1 MIQKGSW
8 IKADIYRIEGPDG
21 EVVVKDFAAKCRLV
35 RWIGRFQISRECMAY
50 EALQGAE
57 GVLRFLGR
65 IDAHALA
72 LERIEGMALGRCG
85 KMNGRRD
92 MLPAVRRVVDVIH
105 GRGVIHNDLRG
116 RDNILVCEDGRVVL
130 LDFAGAFCFRPG
142 SFWHRS
148 LYRIL
153 ACVDEAAFLKWK
165 TILDPDAL
173 TADERIFLRR
183 FARIRRFWLFNPK
196 GALRLR

>member
-8 IKADIYRIEGPDG
+8 TKADIYLLEGPGG
-21 EVVVKDFAAKCRLV
+21 EVVVKDFAARSPLV

-50 EALQGAE
+50 EALLGAE
-57 GVLRFLGR
+57 VVPRFLGR

-72 LERIEGMALGRCG
+72 LEKVEGVALGRYKKGQC
-85 KMNGRRD
+85 RRD
-92 MLPAVRRVVDVIH
+92 VLPAVRCVVDVMH

-116 RDNILVCEDGRVVL
+116 RDNILVCDDGRIVL

-142 SFWHRS
+142 SFWHRL
-148 LYRIL
+148 LYRVL
-153 ACVDEAAFLKWK
+153 ARVDEAAFLKWK

-173 TADERIFLRR
+173 TADERRFLRR

-196 GALRLR
+196 GALRLP